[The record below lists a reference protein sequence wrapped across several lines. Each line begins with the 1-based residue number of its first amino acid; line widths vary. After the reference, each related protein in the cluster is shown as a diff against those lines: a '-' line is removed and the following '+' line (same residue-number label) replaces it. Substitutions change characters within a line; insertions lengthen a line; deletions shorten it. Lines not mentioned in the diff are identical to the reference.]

1 MEKIFK
7 KSLALVLSAA
17 LCLTALVG
25 CLTVSAEGTTAKP
38 TYALDA
44 VEGKPGDTVTVTATL
59 SNLNK
64 VCAEHIKV
72 TFPAGLAIGDITD
85 GNGKVYTRLTETTD
99 VTDPNLVGLY
109 SKTTT
114 ADNGTLIQFVDFVN
128 WPNADGTYTNV
139 VESLVIK
146 FAVTISAEAVAGH
159 VYDITA
165 AVDAADYAADKLMD
179 VALTP
184 GKITVKAAV
193 ACDHANKTFYT
204 DDEHVYVPATGDAKG
219 EKTKGYFYFK
229 CNDCN
234 EIIREETSYYHYY
247 TTGSSGLTLQ
257 SEILTRFYVRKDHY
271 EKAGVPTKGIIV
283 LKKDY
288 ATGTSSY
295 KVVSYDEAADGQT
308 NGKAAKLVTLG
319 IQAKEMND
327 NITSSVFV
335 FRDNKWY
342 NGATIIKS
350 VKTFAMES
358 IKKATDTVNNTL
370 ELKQLYANMLEY
382 GAKAQINFGYDE
394 DNLANSELTDY
405 RDLVNSS
412 IPVIEDKSTNN
423 LIGNLDHVGFNAYTL
438 SLREKVEIRVTFRTD
453 FYKGGE
459 PLGTLIAKATYEDNS
474 GQPVN
479 WQTTDYTETQT
490 NRYTFYYDDVAA
502 KDMRKLVTFQIYN
515 DNGAVGYSL
524 ITSIESVAKK
534 IINDKNSTDATK
546 NVVYAMMNY
555 GDAAAAYFAA

>member
-1 MEKIFK
+1 MKKIFK

-25 CLTVSAEGTTAKP
+25 CLTVSAEGTAAKP

-44 VEGKPGDTVTVTATL
+44 VEGQPGATVKVTANIT
-59 SNLNK
+59 NATE
-64 VCAEHIKV
+64 VCAHLIDIVFPTDLTLGKV
-72 TFPAGLAIGDITD
+72 TDSLGNTYLSYEAWEAAGSNSETPYYKLLSKTD
-85 GNGKVYTRLTETTD
+85 GNHIRFVKFINWPGAPVVPELKVYIEFKIPTGATAGKVYTLTPK
-99 VTDPNLVGLY
+99 V
-109 SKTTT
+109 
-114 ADNGTLIQFVDFVN
+114 Q
-128 WPNADGTYTNV
+128 
-139 VESLVIK
+139 
-146 FAVTISAEAVAGH
+146 AGE
-159 VYDITA
+159 YDDT
-165 AVDAADYAADKLMD
+165 KPLMD

-184 GKITVKAAV
+184 GKITVTTAIV
-193 ACDHANKTFYT
+193 CEHANKTFYT

-247 TTGSSGLTLQ
+247 TTGSSGLTLR

-350 VKTFAMES
+350 VKTFAMDS
-358 IKKATDTVNNTL
+358 IKKATDTVSNTL

-459 PLGTLIAKATYEDNS
+459 SLGTLIAKATYEDNS

>member
-165 AVDAADYAADKLMD
+165 AVDAADYAADKPMD
-179 VALTP
+179 VDITN
-184 GKITVKAAV
+184 GSVTVKAAV
-193 ACDHANKTFYT
+193 ACDHANAQYSYSVVDGNCVTKLVCPDCGHEEIVATVANKTITPNMVFASGLAVRYRVKQSDVTDYTNIYALISKDTYNNTTNAYIGESTPVNIPAAKQGKNWQFEYKGITSYEMTCTIHVKVFGTDAEGNVLLLGASDSAFADYLKTRLATTGTYSDAYMNFFADTLRYGAASQKFNGYRTDALATDGVETTYGTALPTTFENTTSIPGDNNVVEIIPVAVYSNSLMFRIRFDKSAVSEYYDAGTLKMTIDYT
-204 DDEHVYVPATGDAKG
+204 DAYG
-219 EKTKGYFYFK
+219 
-229 CNDCN
+229 
-234 EIIREETSYYHYY
+234 
-247 TTGSSGLTLQ
+247 
-257 SEILTRFYVRKDHY
+257 
-271 EKAGVPTKGIIV
+271 KAHR
-283 LKKDY
+283 
-288 ATGTSSY
+288 
-295 KVVSYDEAADGQT
+295 DEASADKFTNAT
-308 NGKAAKLVTLG
+308 NGKRWQYQFEDLPAAFIGDYITIKIWNGDNEIASLKYSFQTYAENMYKNHNGKTDQYGALSLLCQAALSYSKSAKLALG
-319 IQAKEMND
+319 
-327 NITSSVFV
+327 
-335 FRDNKWY
+335 Y
-342 NGATIIKS
+342 
-350 VKTFAMES
+350 
-358 IKKATDTVNNTL
+358 
-370 ELKQLYANMLEY
+370 
-382 GAKAQINFGYDE
+382 
-394 DNLANSELTDY
+394 
-405 RDLVNSS
+405 
-412 IPVIEDKSTNN
+412 
-423 LIGNLDHVGFNAYTL
+423 
-438 SLREKVEIRVTFRTD
+438 
-453 FYKGGE
+453 
-459 PLGTLIAKATYEDNS
+459 
-474 GQPVN
+474 
-479 WQTTDYTETQT
+479 
-490 NRYTFYYDDVAA
+490 
-502 KDMRKLVTFQIYN
+502 
-515 DNGAVGYSL
+515 
-524 ITSIESVAKK
+524 
-534 IINDKNSTDATK
+534 
-546 NVVYAMMNY
+546 
-555 GDAAAAYFAA
+555 